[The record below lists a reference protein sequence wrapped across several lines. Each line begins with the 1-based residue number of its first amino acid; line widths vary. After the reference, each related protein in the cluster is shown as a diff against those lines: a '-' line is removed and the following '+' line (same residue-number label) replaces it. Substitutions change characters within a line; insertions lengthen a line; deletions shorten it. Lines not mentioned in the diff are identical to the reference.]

1 MSLTAF
7 IGLEIHIELKTK
19 SKMFCRCS
27 ADYLRVTTSKQGSL
41 RSKGSYFAAAPNSY
55 VCPTCLGLPGA
66 LPFPNQ
72 KAMESVVLTGLSLN
86 CQISNFSKFDRK
98 NYFYPDLAKG
108 YQISQYDLPLCQKGK
123 FENIRIRRVHL
134 EEDTG
139 KLIHEIVNNE
149 KVSLI
154 DFNRSGIPL
163 MEIVTEP
170 DLRLASQTKDFLK
183 KLQQLV
189 RCLGVADA
197 DMEKGQMRCEP
208 TVNLEII
215 KNERKHYT
223 PLVEIKNINSFR
235 FAEKAIEYEIKRQ
248 LEEFEKTG
256 IEKETGNK
264 TTRGWDE
271 KNQKTVLQREKEEA
285 ADYRYFPE
293 PDIPPIRLSEKQI
306 KEIKAKIPVL
316 PEEKTANLKK
326 MGLTDY
332 QAELISTSEE
342 KVQVLADTLKINPK
356 LSPSKIA
363 DLIINKK
370 ANSPQKIVEML
381 SAKKPMIESQKLLS
395 IIADV
400 LKNNPSV
407 VEEFKKGKETVIEFL
422 VGQAMAQVKG
432 QADPQQIRKLLREK
446 LKPA

>member
-1 MSLTAF
+1 MSFTVF

-27 ADYLRVTTSKQGSL
+27 TDYFGHQ
-41 RSKGSYFAAAPNSY
+41 PNSY
-55 VCPTCLGLPGA
+55 VCPVCLGLPGA

-72 KAMESVVLTGLSLN
+72 KAIEAVILTGLALN
-86 CQISNFSKFDRK
+86 CQIANFSKFDRK
-98 NYFYPDLAKG
+98 NYFYPDLPKG
-108 YQISQYDLPLCQKGK
+108 YQISQYDLPLCQKGE
-123 FENIRIRRVHL
+123 FEGIRITRVHL

-139 KLIHEIVNNE
+139 KLIHGAIGNE

-170 DLRLASQTKDFLK
+170 DLRSANQAKEFLK

-189 RCLGVADA
+189 RCLEVADA

-208 TVNLEII
+208 TVNLEI
-215 KNERKHYT
+215 KKEGKKYYT

-235 FAEKAIEYEIKRQ
+235 FVEKAVEYEIKRQ

-256 IEKETGNK
+256 LEKQAGNK

-271 KNQKTVLQREKEEA
+271 KNQQTVLQREKEEA

-293 PDIPPIRLSEKQI
+293 PDIPPIRLSENQI
-306 KEIKAKIPVL
+306 KEIKAKIPKL
-316 PEEKTANLKK
+316 PEEKIVSLKK
-326 MGLTDY
+326 MGLSDY
-332 QAELISTSEE
+332 QAELLSKSEE
-342 KVQVLADTLKINPK
+342 NIQILVNTLKIDPQ
-356 LSPSKIA
+356 LSSAKIA

-370 ANSPQKIVEML
+370 ADSPQGIIKIL
-381 SAKKPMIESQKLLS
+381 SAKKPTMDNKELLS
-395 IIADV
+395 MTETV

-407 VEEFKKGKETVIEFL
+407 VEQFKKGKETVIEFL
-422 VGQAMAQVKG
+422 VGQVMVQAKDQANPNQV
-432 QADPQQIRKLLREK
+432 REVLREK
-446 LKPA
+446 LKSA

>member
-1 MSLTAF
+1 MSFTVF

-27 ADYLRVTTSKQGSL
+27 TDYFGHQ
-41 RSKGSYFAAAPNSY
+41 PNSY
-55 VCPTCLGLPGA
+55 VCPVCLGLAGA

-72 KAMESVVLTGLSLN
+72 KAIEAVILTGLALN
-86 CQISNFSKFDRK
+86 CQIANFSKFDRK
-98 NYFYPDLAKG
+98 NYFYPDLPKG
-108 YQISQYDLPLCQKGK
+108 YQISQYDLPLCQKGE
-123 FENIRIRRVHL
+123 FEGIRITRVHL

-139 KLIHEIVNNE
+139 KLIHGMIGNE

-170 DLRLASQTKDFLK
+170 DLHSANQAKEFLK

-208 TVNLEII
+208 TVNLEI
-215 KNERKHYT
+215 KKEGKKYYT

-235 FAEKAIEYEIKRQ
+235 FVEKAIEYEIKRQ

-256 IEKETGNK
+256 LEKQAGNK

-271 KNQKTVLQREKEEA
+271 KNQQTVLQREKEEA

-293 PDIPPIRLSEKQI
+293 PDIPPIRLSENQI
-306 KEIKAKIPVL
+306 KEIKAKIPKL
-316 PEEKTANLKK
+316 PEEKIVSLKK
-326 MGLTDY
+326 MGLSDY
-332 QAELISTSEE
+332 QAELLSKSEQNMQIL
-342 KVQVLADTLKINPK
+342 VNTLKIDPQ
-356 LSPSKIA
+356 LSSAKIA

-370 ANSPQKIVEML
+370 ADSPQKIVAIL
-381 SAKKPMIESQKLLS
+381 STKKPSMDKNELVS
-395 IIADV
+395 ISEAVVKD
-400 LKNNPSV
+400 NPSV
-407 VEEFKKGKETVIEFL
+407 VEQFKKGKETVIEFL
-422 VGQAMAQVKG
+422 VGQVMAQTKG
-432 QADPQQIRKLLREK
+432 QADANQVRKLLREK
-446 LKPA
+446 LKSA

>member
-1 MSLTAF
+1 MSFTVF

-27 ADYLRVTTSKQGSL
+27 TDYFGHQ
-41 RSKGSYFAAAPNSY
+41 PNSY
-55 VCPTCLGLPGA
+55 VCPVCLGLPGA

-72 KAMESVVLTGLSLN
+72 KAIEAVVLTGLALN
-86 CQISNFSKFDRK
+86 CRIVNFSKFDRK
-98 NYFYPDLAKG
+98 NYFYPDLPKG
-108 YQISQYDLPLCQKGK
+108 YQISQYDLPLSQKGK
-123 FENIRIRRVHL
+123 FEGIRITRVHL

-139 KLIHEIVNNE
+139 KLAHEMIGNE

-163 MEIVTEP
+163 MEIVSEP
-170 DLRLASQTKDFLK
+170 DLRSASQTKNFLK

-189 RCLGVADA
+189 RCLNVADA

-215 KNERKHYT
+215 KNGKKYYT

-248 LEEFEKTG
+248 LEEFNKSGVEKQ
-256 IEKETGNK
+256 TGNK

-271 KNQKTVLQREKEEA
+271 KRQKTVLQREKEEA

-293 PDIPPIRLSEKQI
+293 PDIPPIHLTDSQI
-306 KEIKAKIPVL
+306 KAIRNKMPEL
-316 PEEKTANLKK
+316 PETKIINLKK
-326 MGLTDY
+326 LGLSDY
-332 QAELISTSEE
+332 QAELLSRSEKNMQIFKEAIKISE
-342 KVQVLADTLKINPK
+342 KIKIK
-356 LSPSKIA
+356 ISSSKVA

-370 ANSPQKIVEML
+370 AKTAQEIVDKL
-381 SAKKPMIESQKLLS
+381 SAKKPSMDNKALLS
-395 IIADV
+395 ITET
-400 LKNNPSV
+400 V
-407 VEEFKKGKETVIEFL
+407 VEDNPLVVQEFKKGKETVIEFL
-422 VGQAMAQVKG
+422 VGQVMAKTKG
-432 QADPQQIRKLLREK
+432 QADPQQVRKILREK
-446 LKPA
+446 LKSA

>member
-1 MSLTAF
+1 
-7 IGLEIHIELKTK
+7 
-19 SKMFCRCS
+19 MFCHCS
-27 ADYLRVTTSKQGSL
+27 TDYFGHQ
-41 RSKGSYFAAAPNSY
+41 PNSY
-55 VCPTCLGLPGA
+55 VCPICLGLPGA

-72 KAMESVVLTGLSLN
+72 KAIEAVILTGLALN
-86 CQISNFSKFDRK
+86 CQIANFSKFDRK
-98 NYFYPDLAKG
+98 NYFYPDLPKG
-108 YQISQYDLPLCQKGK
+108 YQISQYDLPLCQKGE
-123 FENIRIRRVHL
+123 FEGIKITRVHL

-139 KLIHEIVNNE
+139 KLIHETLDNE

-170 DLRLASQTKDFLK
+170 DLRSANQAKEFLK

-208 TVNLEII
+208 TVNLEIN
-215 KNERKHYT
+215 KNGRKYYT

-235 FAEKAIEYEIKRQ
+235 FVGKAIEYEIKRQ

-256 IEKETGNK
+256 FEKQTGNK

-271 KNQKTVLQREKEEA
+271 KNQQTVLQREKEEA

-293 PDIPPIRLSEKQI
+293 PDIPPIRLSEEQI
-306 KEIKAKIPVL
+306 KEIRTKIPEL
-316 PEEKTANLKK
+316 PEEKIVNLRK
-326 MGLTDY
+326 MGLSDY
-332 QAELISTSEE
+332 QAELLSKSEE
-342 KVQVLADTLKINPK
+342 NMQILVNTLKIDPQ
-356 LSPSKIA
+356 LSSAKVA

-370 ANSPQKIVEML
+370 ADSPQKIVAIL
-381 SAKKPMIESQKLLS
+381 SAKKPSMDKNKLTP
-395 IIADV
+395 IVETV

-407 VEEFKKGKETVIEFL
+407 VEQFKKGKEAVIEFL
-422 VGQAMAQVKG
+422 VGQVMAQTKG
-432 QADPQQIRKLLREK
+432 QADSNQIREVLREK